1 VEGDGNLAS
10 GAVSLTMS
18 VVTATILSEGSPIDP
33 GYQLLSIDIR
43 REVNRIPSARLV
55 LLDGD
60 LPNGTFPISD
70 SQYFEPGKNIEIR
83 LRGEDAAEDTTVFE
97 GLVVCH
103 GVEADS
109 VSDCRLWVDLKD
121 AAVKLTQVRKGKV
134 FLKVTDSDLIKSII
148 EAGGLRTGRFTS
160 TESQHPEIVQF
171 YCTDWDFILSRADA
185 NGLLVVVTDGEIS
198 LQKPD
203 LQGNPKYHVEFG
215 TNIYNFE
222 IEADATHQFAE
233 LQSVGWDLKAQ
244 KSTEPRTA
252 KSFSLSQS
260 NLDGSRLAAKV
271 GYGPYTLSHP
281 VPLELSELQAWADG
295 RMVRSRMSMIR
306 GRVSTDGRAYIKLLD
321 LIEIK
326 SIGERFN
333 GTAQVTGISHRLES
347 GDWRTDLQFGLS
359 PHRFCRES
367 EILEVPSAGLLPAV
381 SGIQIGVVVE
391 LEEDP
396 ERQFRVKVLLPS
408 INDSEAGRLWARV
421 SSPYAGNGRGQFFRP
436 EPGDD
441 VIVGFLNNDPRQAV
455 ILGALYNSRNAPP
468 KALAEPA
475 DKNLH
480 KGFVTKKGTTLHFVD
495 GDKASVFIETPEK
508 NKIRFDDDSG
518 GIYISDQHG
527 NTITMDK
534 NGIQLKSAKDLTIEA
549 RGNVEIKGS
558 KVDVK

>member
-1 VEGDGNLAS
+1 
-10 GAVSLTMS
+10 MS
-18 VVTATILSEGSPIDP
+18 FATATILSEGEPIDP
-33 GYQLLSIDIR
+33 GYDLISIDTR

-55 LLDGD
+55 LVDGD
-60 LPNGTFPISD
+60 SASRRFSISD
-70 SQYFEPGKNIEIR
+70 SQYFEPGKQIEIR
-83 LRGEDAAEDTTVFE
+83 MRGEDATADTTVFK
-97 GLVVCH
+97 GLVMCH
-103 GVEADS
+103 GVEADREDS
-109 VSDCRLWVDLKD
+109 RLWVELKH

-134 FLKVTDSDLIKSII
+134 FLKVTDTEVIKSII

-160 TESQHPEIVQF
+160 TAPQHPEIIQF

-185 NGLLVVVTDGEIS
+185 NGLLVVVNDGEIS

-203 LQGNPKYHVEFG
+203 MQGNPKYQVEFG
-215 TNIYNFE
+215 LTEIYNFE

-244 KSTEPRTA
+244 KSTEPRIA
-252 KSFSLSQS
+252 KSFRLSQS

-295 RMVRSRMSMIR
+295 RMVRSRMSLIR
-306 GRVSTDGRAYIKLLD
+306 GRVRLDGLADIKLLD

-326 SIGERFN
+326 GIGARFN
-333 GTAQVTGISHRLES
+333 GTAPITGICHRLDSE
-347 GDWRTDLQFGLS
+347 GWRTDLQFGLS

-381 SGIQIGVVVE
+381 SGIQIGVVVK

-396 ERQFRVKVLLPS
+396 EKQFRVKVLLPS
-408 INDSEAGRLWARV
+408 ISDTEAGVIWARV
-421 SSPYAGNGRGQFFRP
+421 SSPYAGNGRGQFFQP

-441 VIVGFLNNDPRQAV
+441 VVVGFLNNDPRQAV

-468 KALAEPA
+468 KALAESA
-475 DKNLH
+475 NKNLH

-518 GIYISDQHG
+518 GIFISDQHG

-549 RGNVEIKGS
+549 TGNVEIKGS

>member
-1 VEGDGNLAS
+1 
-10 GAVSLTMS
+10 MS
-18 VVTATILSEGSPIDP
+18 FATATILSEGAPIDP
-33 GYQLLSIDIR
+33 GYDLISIDTR
-43 REVNRIPSARLV
+43 KEVNRIPSARLV
-55 LLDGD
+55 LVDGD
-60 LPNGTFPISD
+60 SASRRFSISD
-70 SQYFEPGKNIEIR
+70 SKYFEPGKQIEIR
-83 LRGEDAAEDTTVFE
+83 LRGEDATEDTTVFK
-97 GLVVCH
+97 GLVMSH
-103 GVEADS
+103 GVEADREDS
-109 VSDCRLWVDLKD
+109 RLWVELKD

-134 FLKVTDSDLIKSII
+134 FRNLTDAQVIESII
-148 EAGGLRTGRFTS
+148 KAGGLKTGTRSLS
-160 TESQHPEIVQF
+160 TEPQHPEIVQF

-185 NGLLVVVTDGEIS
+185 YGLLVVVNDGQIS
-198 LQKPD
+198 LQNVD
-203 LQGNPKYHVEFG
+203 LQGSPKYSVEFG
-215 TNIYNFE
+215 KNEIYNFE
-222 IEADATHQFAE
+222 IEADATYQFAE
-233 LQSVGWDLKAQ
+233 LQSVGWNLKEQ

-252 KSFSLSQS
+252 KSFRLSQS

-271 GYGPYTLSHP
+271 GYGPCTLSHP

-306 GRVSTDGRAYIKLLD
+306 GRFALDGLTDRKLLD

-326 SIGERFN
+326 GFGARFN
-333 GTAQVTGISHRLES
+333 GTTQITGICHRVDGE
-347 GDWRTDLQFGLS
+347 GWRTDLQFGLS

-367 EILEVPSAGLLPAV
+367 GILEVPSAGLLPAV

-391 LEEDP
+391 LEGDP
-396 ERQFRVKVLLPS
+396 EFRIKVLLPS
-408 INDSEAGRLWARV
+408 ITDTEAGRIWARV

-549 RGNVEIKGS
+549 RGNVEINAS